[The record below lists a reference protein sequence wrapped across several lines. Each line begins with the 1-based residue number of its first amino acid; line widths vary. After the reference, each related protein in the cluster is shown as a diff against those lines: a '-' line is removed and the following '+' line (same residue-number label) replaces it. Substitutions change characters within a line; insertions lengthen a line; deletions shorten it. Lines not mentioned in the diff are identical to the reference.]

1 MSYTP
6 GTIVKN
12 SSMKIVTSAAP
23 SGQTVS
29 TSDVTI
35 DGSETSYEPAA
46 TDDTVCYQFT
56 FYARSYNYLT
66 TMLGRAQFTLQEST
80 DDITYSDVSGA
91 SSNQIFMGIG
101 ANPQPLAKRLI
112 TLRFMMPAY
121 SGLKYFRVRGHAYD
135 SITYA
140 LILHTPDYWNSLPSM
155 IYNPTSTIYGFK
167 EAV

>member
-6 GTIVKN
+6 GTIVQN

-35 DGSETSYEPAA
+35 DGSETSYTPAA

-101 ANPQPLAKRLI
+101 PSPQPLAKRLI
-112 TLRFMMPAY
+112 TLRFMMAAY
-121 SGLKYFRVRGHAYD
+121 SGLKYFRIRGHAYD
-135 SITYA
+135 SLTYA
-140 LILHTPDYWNSLPSM
+140 LILHTPDYWNSTPDM

>member
-6 GTIVKN
+6 GTIVQN

-35 DGSETSYEPAA
+35 DGSETSYTPAA

-56 FYARSYNYLT
+56 FFARTYNFAT

-80 DDITYSDVSGA
+80 DDITYNDVSGA
-91 SSNQIFMGIG
+91 SSNQIFMGS
-101 ANPQPLAKRLI
+101 QPLAKRLI
-112 TLRFMMPAY
+112 TLRFMMSAY
-121 SGLKYFRVRGHAYD
+121 SGLKYFRIRGHAYD

-140 LILHTPDYWNSLPSM
+140 LILHTPDYWNSTPTM

>member
-80 DDITYSDVSGA
+80 DDITYSDISGA

>member
-1 MSYTP
+1 
-6 GTIVKN
+6 
-12 SSMKIVTSAAP
+12 MKIVTSAAP

-80 DDITYSDVSGA
+80 DNITYSDVSGA